1 MAGSTKNQLLKQ
13 ELVMFDEVIAD
24 FEETLVYTR
33 MSERFNIGDAAQ
45 SARANDTVWRPMPL
59 QVDSQ
64 EGLDQT
70 GNFLGHTE
78 MAVPVTVDRVRS
90 VPGTINSR

>member
-13 ELVMFDEVIAD
+13 EISNVWWSHAD
-24 FEETLVYTR
+24 FEETLVYTQ
-33 MSERFNIGDAAQ
+33 MAERFNIGDAAV
-45 SARANDTVWRPMPL
+45 SARANDTVWRPNAM

-78 MAVPVTVDRVRS
+78 LGSTSDRWPCALSARHYQ
-90 VPGTINSR
+90 